1 MHLLTMIRDFMI
13 IIFLFNNIRDNFLM
27 SLLEVSGEIQN
38 SYKIERN

>member
-27 SLLEVSGEIQN
+27 SLLEVSSEVQN
-38 SYKIERN
+38 SYKIEGN

>member
-1 MHLLTMIRDFMI
+1 MIRDFMI

-38 SYKIERN
+38 SYKIEGN